1 MIPLFNK
8 TRLLIAALVFSLLV
22 HLIIIYSMRLFG
34 TYNFTMPVTSRQ
46 LIAVDLTEPVNV
58 ASKPIAA
65 QTQDKRDSRNSA
77 EDKSIR
83 ENPGPPKKLERK
95 TAPLTTGPLQQKTS
109 NSPDSGSEK
118 IDPPPQ
124 HDDLHKV
131 NSPDT
136 LHQPVK
142 VNLPYSPLNTVS
154 EFLSKKNEKLTYLIS
169 MFGLPVGSA
178 ELEAKHEG
186 EEVLFTLRVRSSAA
200 ISSVFPVDDIVETR
214 HISGKFIMSKIIQ
227 HEGTFSSD
235 QGFTVNLAKKR
246 VSWFDNIGGR
256 SQTVPVPSDEVIDTL
271 SGIYLLRSRT
281 LQVGKTEILHIF
293 DSETYADVPVEILS
307 RETIRLPNLQ
317 KVDTVVI
324 RPLQQTA
331 GIFRRTGDIRVWI
344 TDDANKVPVKIV
356 TSVSLGT
363 VTVELLSA
371 ESASP
376 EGAVTTK

>member
-1 MIPLFNK
+1 ML
-8 TRLLIAALVFSLLV
+8 SLLV
-22 HLIIIYSMRLFG
+22 HLIVMYSMRLFG

-46 LIAVDLTEPVNV
+46 LIAVDLTEPVSV
-58 ASKPIAA
+58 ASKPIAPE
-65 QTQDKRDSRNSA
+65 TQDKRHARNNA
-77 EDKSIR
+77 EDKSIE

-95 TAPLTTGPLQQKTS
+95 ASPLTTGPLQQKTS
-109 NSPDSGSEK
+109 NSPDSASEK
-118 IDPPPQ
+118 INPPSQ
-124 HDDLHKV
+124 HHDLHKV

-136 LHQPVK
+136 LRQPVK

-154 EFLSKKNEKLTYLIS
+154 EFLSTKNEKLTYLIS

-178 ELEAKHEG
+178 ELEAKHEE
-186 EEVLFTLRVRSSAA
+186 EEVLFTLRVRSSTA

-324 RPLQQTA
+324 RPIQQTA
-331 GIFRRTGDIRVWI
+331 GIFRRTGDVRIWI

-371 ESASP
+371 ESTSP
-376 EGAVTTK
+376 GEVVTAK